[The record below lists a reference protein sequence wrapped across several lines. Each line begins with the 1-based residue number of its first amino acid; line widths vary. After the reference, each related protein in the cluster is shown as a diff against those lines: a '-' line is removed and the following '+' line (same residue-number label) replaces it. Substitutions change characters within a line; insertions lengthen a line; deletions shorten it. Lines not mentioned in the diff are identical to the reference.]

1 MGQCIGTAPFHSIRY
16 CILTEELKLKIS
28 LLPDSPGVYM
38 YLNREGTVIYV
49 GKAKK
54 LKRRVSSYFNRVH
67 PVLRTNML
75 VRNICDMRYIV
86 VNSEEEALDLENS
99 LIKEYQPHYNVLLKD
114 DKSYPWICVTREMYP
129 RVFITR
135 EEHQRGAK
143 YYGPYPK
150 AEVARALID
159 VIRQLYPL
167 RSCRHPITPDRVAE
181 LKWRLCLQ
189 YHIKNCEGCCRGLV
203 SEQRYGQYISAV
215 RQILNGD
222 TKAVSDY
229 LMAEM
234 QRLASEL
241 KFEEAQV
248 LKRKYQLIEN
258 YRARSVIV
266 NPSIHNVDVFAITR
280 DESAAYVNYMHMR
293 NGSVVQ
299 SLTLEYKFQAVDTD
313 ETDAELM
320 TEAVREI
327 RTRFQLTYSQESVRE
342 AIVNVIPDFAVG
354 GIDYFVPQR
363 GDKRKLLAISLK
375 NAEQYRIDKYR
386 RMDKLNPEQRTTRT
400 LTTLQRDFHLD
411 ELPRHIECFDNSNI
425 SGSNP
430 VAACV
435 VFRNAKPSKKDY
447 RHFNIKTVDG
457 ADDFASMRE
466 VLVRRYSRLVAEGQ
480 DLPQLVVVDGG
491 KGQLGAA
498 VEALESIGLHGKI
511 ALAGIA
517 KRLDEIYFPGDSV
530 PLYIDKNSES
540 LRVIQRLRDEA
551 HRFCITHHRQQR
563 SKAQVHSQLDDV
575 PGIGP
580 KSRDALLRRFKSI
593 KRMAEASVAEL
604 AEVVGQK
611 KAEALCD
618 ALKAGNKGQ

>member
-1 MGQCIGTAPFHSIRY
+1 MTD
-16 CILTEELKLKIS
+16 ELKLKVS

-38 YLNREGTVIYV
+38 YLNTEGTVIYV

-75 VRNICDMRYIV
+75 VRNIADMKYIV

-135 EEHQRGAK
+135 DEHRRGAK

-159 VIRQLYPL
+159 VIRQIYPL
-167 RSCRHPITPDRVAE
+167 RTCRHAITPDGIEAR
-181 LKWRLCLQ
+181 KWRLCLQ

-203 SEQRYGQYISAV
+203 SVEKYGEYISEV

-222 TKAVSDY
+222 TKQVSDY
-229 LMAEM
+229 LVLQM

-241 KFEEAQV
+241 KFEEAQL
-248 LKRKYQLIEN
+248 LKRKYELIEN

-266 NPSIHNVDVFAITR
+266 NPSIHNVDVFALTR
-280 DESAAYVNYMHMR
+280 DDSAAYINYMHMR
-293 NGSVVQ
+293 GGTIVQ
-299 SLTLEYKFQAVDTD
+299 SLTLEYKFQAADTD
-313 ETDAELM
+313 ETNEELM
-320 TEAVREI
+320 TEAVREVHQ
-327 RTRFQLTYSQESVRE
+327 RFRSTYEAERVRE
-342 AIVNVIPDFAVG
+342 AIVNVVPDVAVDG
-354 GIDYFVPQR
+354 LEYLVPQR

-375 NAEQYRIDKYR
+375 NAEQYRTDKYS
-386 RMDKLNPEQRTTRT
+386 RMEKLNPEQRTMRT
-400 LTTLQRDFHLD
+400 LTTMQRDFHLS

-425 SGSNP
+425 SGTNP
-430 VAACV
+430 VSACV
-435 VFRNAKPSKKDY
+435 VFRNAKPAKKEY
-447 RHFNIKTVDG
+447 RHFNIKTVEG
-457 ADDFASMRE
+457 SDDFASMRE
-466 VLVRRYSRLVAEGQ
+466 VMVRRYSRLVAEHQ
-480 DLPQLVVVDGG
+480 ELPQLVVVDGG
-491 KGQLGAA
+491 KGQLSAA
-498 VEALESIGLHGKI
+498 VDALDSIGLRGKI

-530 PLYIDKNSES
+530 PLYIDKNSET
-540 LRVIQRLRDEA
+540 LRVVQRLRDEA

-563 SKAQVHSQLDDV
+563 SKSQIHSRLDEI

-580 KSRDALLRRFKSI
+580 KTRDLLLRKFKSI
-593 KRMAEASVAEL
+593 KRMGEATVEEL
-604 AEVVGQK
+604 AEVVGPK
-611 KAEALCD
+611 KAEVLHKAL
-618 ALKAGNKGQ
+618 NVSEISE

>member
-1 MGQCIGTAPFHSIRY
+1 M
-16 CILTEELKLKIS
+16 TEELKLKIS

-38 YLNREGTVIYV
+38 YLNREGAVIYV

-129 RVFITR
+129 RVFLTR

-159 VIRQLYPL
+159 VLRQLYPL
-167 RSCRHPITPDRVAE
+167 RSCRHAITPDRVAD

-203 SEQRYGQYISAV
+203 SEERYGQYISAV

-280 DESAAYVNYMHMR
+280 DESAAYINYMHVR
-293 NGSVVQ
+293 NGSIVQ
-299 SLTLEYKFQAVDTD
+299 SLTLEYKFQAIDTG

-327 RTRFQLTYSQESVRE
+327 RTRFHSTYSEDAVRE
-342 AIVNVIPDFAVG
+342 AIVNVAPDLPVG
-354 GIDYFVPQR
+354 GIEYFVPQR

-375 NAEQYRIDKYR
+375 NAEQYRTDKYR
-386 RMDKLNPEQRTTRT
+386 RMEKLNPEQRTTRT

-563 SKAQVHSQLDDV
+563 SKSQVRSRLDDV

-593 KRMAEASVAEL
+593 KRMAEASVADL

-611 KAEALCD
+611 KAEALSD
-618 ALKAGNKGQ
+618 ALKADSKDQ